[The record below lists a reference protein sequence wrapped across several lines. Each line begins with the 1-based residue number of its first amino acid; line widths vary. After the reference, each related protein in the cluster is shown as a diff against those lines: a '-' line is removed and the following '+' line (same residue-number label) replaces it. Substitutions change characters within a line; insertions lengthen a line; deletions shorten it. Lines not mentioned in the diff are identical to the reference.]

1 MKREKLRM
9 LSEKREV
16 ELPMQ
21 PSSVALVCCLILC
34 LTGGLRDA
42 AKRLRIPFFVIPV
55 SCGALLALSRVCV
68 PSGALA
74 GLRAAEPL
82 ALLLALI
89 AALRNGKRFLLA
101 AICVSFAC
109 GLVGRLFLGALPNA
123 AESGLL
129 LALPSI
135 LAAGALFG
143 IISPRKA
150 SAQERDLAAEASA
163 TLLITQ
169 CAPLFYGV
177 CVMLEDWFLF
187 DLPLQ
192 SVASAIRFDAQ
203 TIAFAL
209 VTLLW
214 RIASFARAD
223 RRPAKRREVI
233 L

>member
-1 MKREKLRM
+1 MK
-9 LSEKREV
+9 
-16 ELPMQ
+16 
-21 PSSVALVCCLILC
+21 PSSVALACCLILC

-42 AKRLRIPFFVIPV
+42 AKRLRVPFFVIPV

-89 AALRNGKRFLLA
+89 AALKNAKRFLLA
-101 AICVSFAC
+101 AVCVSFAC
-109 GLVGRLFLGALPNA
+109 GLVGRLLLSALPNA

-143 IISPRKA
+143 FFPACKA
-150 SAQERDLAAEASA
+150 SAQERDCAAQASA
-163 TLLITQ
+163 ALLITQ

-203 TIAFAL
+203 MIAFAL

-214 RIASFARAD
+214 RFTPLMHAENRAT
-223 RRPAKRREVI
+223 KRREVI
-233 L
+233 LQGKL